1 LLAARSLIALAYAAL
16 HRTPFIASLLTA
28 LAPRLPLSAIEQI
41 YEYQPALI
49 HAKTMVI
56 DGMLATVGSTN
67 LDNRSFAL
75 NEEIDLVVH
84 DAGIARQLETSFAE
98 DLNHSTEVTY
108 EAWKSRPLSEK
119 ILDLF
124 TLLIEE
130 EL

>member
-1 LLAARSLIALAYAAL
+1 MLAARSLIALAYAAL

-41 YEYQPALI
+41 YEYQPALM

-67 LDNRSFAL
+67 FDNRSFAL

-98 DLNHSTEVTY
+98 DLKHSTEVTY
-108 EAWKSRPLSEK
+108 EAWKSRSLSEK
-119 ILDLF
+119 ILELF
-124 TLLIEE
+124 TLPIEE

>member
-1 LLAARSLIALAYAAL
+1 M
-16 HRTPFIASLLTA
+16 
-28 LAPRLPLSAIEQI
+28 
-41 YEYQPALI
+41 

-119 ILDLF
+119 ILELF
-124 TLLIEE
+124 TLPIEE